1 MTVHDPKTYTQDWM
15 NVRTWRIKPAT
26 DVLMEY
32 SCEENNLQ
40 NIVDGAIK
48 LWKPDRR

>member
-1 MTVHDPKTYTQDWM
+1 
-15 NVRTWRIKPAT
+15 
-26 DVLMEY
+26 MEY

-48 LWKPDRR
+48 LWKPDPDDEN

>member
-1 MTVHDPKTYTQDWM
+1 
-15 NVRTWRIKPAT
+15 
-26 DVLMEY
+26 MEY

-48 LWKPDRR
+48 LWKPDAEEN